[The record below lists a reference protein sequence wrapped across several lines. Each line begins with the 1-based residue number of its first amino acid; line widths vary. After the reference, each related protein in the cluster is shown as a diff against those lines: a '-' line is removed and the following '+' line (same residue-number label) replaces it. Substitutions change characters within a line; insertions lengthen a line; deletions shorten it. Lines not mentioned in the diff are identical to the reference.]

1 MPKYL
6 FKGLDAASSAGPGP
20 TLWFQCPTSIV
31 DANAQVNGTSFSIAL
46 EITLNGTDWRAITV
60 GTGVASGNISNGIF
74 SVGAPWALGPP
85 DGGFV
90 KIGPIGMIMGLRANL
105 MSGSASILFAID
117 QKE

>member
-1 MPKYL
+1 MSKYL
-6 FKGLDAASSAGPGP
+6 FKGLDAATIAGPGP

-46 EITLNGTDWRAITV
+46 EITLNGIDWRTITI
-60 GTGVASGNISNGIF
+60 GTGSSSGNISNGIF
-74 SVGAPWALGPP
+74 SAGQPWALGPA

-105 MSGSASILFAID
+105 QSGSASILFAIE
-117 QKE
+117 QKD